1 MRTQYN
7 VDVNESYLIKIID
20 GSINMIDITDNQY
33 ILFENNGYIVKTL
46 EE

>member
-7 VDVNESYLIKIID
+7 VDVNEGYLIKIID
-20 GSINMIDITDNQY
+20 DSINMLDITDKQY
-33 ILFENNGYIVKTL
+33 ILFENNEYIVKTL